1 MIYNAN
7 KKSVTVDLKTERGI
21 ALVKEMAERADVFVE
36 NMAPGTIERL
46 GLGWDVLHALNPRL
60 IYAPRSRASA
70 RAART
75 SRTWRST

>member
-21 ALVKEMAERADVFVE
+21 ALVKEMAGHADVFVE

-46 GLGWDVLHALNPRL
+46 VSAGRCCTP
-60 IYAPRSRASA
+60 STRA
-70 RAART
+70 
-75 SRTWRST
+75 